1 MYLLK
6 ISFSKLFWFHKKVP
20 LSSVA
25 YLVEA
30 NLDGTTER
38 VLYQGNL
45 LPSSATID
53 YTTNV
58 IYWGT
63 HEVHLGYSSIQAYD
77 LKTNL
82 RTVVRSNLPVPK
94 GLLVFKDYM
103 IFADNDSPKTLG
115 IQSFP
120 LKGNGT
126 VKELLRIDTWVSDI
140 TALHSSMQTGK
151 SFECLCIAS
160 SKQS

>member
-1 MYLLK
+1 M
-6 ISFSKLFWFHKKVP
+6 
-20 LSSVA
+20 A

-30 NLDGTTER
+30 NLDGINER

-45 LPSSATID
+45 LPNSATID
-53 YTTNV
+53 YTNNV

-63 HEVHLGYSSIQAYD
+63 HEVHRGYSSMQAYD

-103 IFADNDSPKTLG
+103 IFADNDSPKNLG

-126 VKELLRIDTWVSDI
+126 VKELLRVDTWVSDI

-151 SFECLCIAS
+151 SFKYLCITP
-160 SKQS
+160 SKQSLIGREEYFR